1 MQLLRI
7 RRRRKQVCS
16 LKTES
21 LVPSDIKLTEL
32 ISKVGDWLLL
42 AVSGLLTIASIGV
55 PRLLRLLAIVYTLRL
70 LLLLLELII
79 PS

>member
-7 RRRRKQVCS
+7 RRRRKQVGS